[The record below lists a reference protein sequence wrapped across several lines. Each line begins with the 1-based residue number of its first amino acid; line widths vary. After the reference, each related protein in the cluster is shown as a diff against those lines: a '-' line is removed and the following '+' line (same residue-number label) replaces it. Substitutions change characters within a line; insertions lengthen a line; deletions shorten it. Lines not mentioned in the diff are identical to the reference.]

1 MILAAIGHSLAGRVN
16 AGAESRWLQ
25 TPPVVIYVS
34 FARLPLPLIP
44 KIINFPGQQQTTTA
58 TKGRQ
63 ISVAPIG
70 RFFAWWPLA
79 GKALD

>member
-34 FARLPLPLIP
+34 FARLPFLLIP
-44 KIINFPGQQQTTTA
+44 KIINF
-58 TKGRQ
+58 R
-63 ISVAPIG
+63 
-70 RFFAWWPLA
+70 
-79 GKALD
+79 D